1 VVFLPLKSVHCVG
14 VRHKSY
20 PRSLAHADNL
30 VKEEL
35 VVSIVLEN
43 NLLKGQVL
51 FELIHDL
58 RSISELEQ
66 VTMHNP

>member
-1 VVFLPLKSVHCVG
+1 VVSLPLKRLHSVG

-35 VVSIVLEN
+35 VVSIVLES
-43 NLLKGQVL
+43 NLLKDQVL

-58 RSISELEQ
+58 RSISEFEQ
-66 VTMHNP
+66 VTMPNP